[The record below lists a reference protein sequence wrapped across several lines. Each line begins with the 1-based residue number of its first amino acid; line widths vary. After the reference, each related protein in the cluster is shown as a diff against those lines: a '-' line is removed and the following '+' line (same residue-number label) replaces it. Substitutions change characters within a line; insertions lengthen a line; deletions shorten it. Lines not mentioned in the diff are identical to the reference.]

1 MQDFNVI
8 IDGIK
13 ANTNMIEEDV
23 IRQRLGLE
31 PKEQKGDDFMN
42 PDNTNAMMDIT
53 EILKKEPQK
62 ACKFIECNAYRF
74 TKEGL
79 ADILT
84 EVLRSLDY
92 HVNTRFYGNLYT
104 NILGDVQIELDEK
117 YDDDYVAYQKWI
129 DEANA
134 KVKRVEE

>member
-53 EILKKEPQK
+53 EILKK
-62 ACKFIECNAYRF
+62 R
-74 TKEGL
+74 TTEGL
-79 ADILT
+79 
-84 EVLRSLDY
+84 
-92 HVNTRFYGNLYT
+92 
-104 NILGDVQIELDEK
+104 
-117 YDDDYVAYQKWI
+117 
-129 DEANA
+129 
-134 KVKRVEE
+134 